1 MIVDENYII
10 KQVLS
15 GNKHAY
21 ANIINTYKTPLY
33 ATVLR
38 MTSNPQL
45 AQDLVQEAFIKIY
58 EQLEHYKEGA
68 FKSWLYRVAINHCI
82 DELRKKQ
89 YSIKNETLQDDQLVE
104 TNHPEVIYLKKERER
119 QLEDLIS
126 ELPEM
131 ERMILLLR
139 YNNELRYEEI
149 AQLLKIPLSD
159 VRNKLHRAKKKMRE
173 QVRKRG
179 DFDELSE
186 RG

>member
-1 MIVDENYII
+1 MIVDESYVI

-15 GNKHAY
+15 GNKQAY
-21 ANIINTYKTPLY
+21 ADIINTYKTPLY

-38 MTSNPQL
+38 MTNHHQL

-58 EQLEHYKEGA
+58 EQLANYKEGS
-68 FKSWLYRVAINHCI
+68 FNSWLYRVAINHCI

-89 YSIKNETLQDDQLVE
+89 YQFSNEPLHDEQLIE
-104 TNHPEVIYLKKERER
+104 INHPEVIYLKKERER
-119 QLEDLIS
+119 QLEELIS
-126 ELPEM
+126 ELPEQ

-139 YNNELRYEEI
+139 YSNDLSYKQI
-149 AQLLKIPLSD
+149 AELLKIPLSD
-159 VRNKLHRAKKKMRE
+159 VRNKLHRSKKKMRE